1 MKKRLKALWKNE
13 ERGQAVVE
21 FAFVG
26 IIFFILVFGAM
37 DVGRAVWNYNT
48 LAQATREGARFA
60 VVHGD
65 RCDAAAG
72 CSAADLAAVEAVVVE
87 NAAGLNSS
95 QVTVEVDWVCRTGL
109 ASDCNNVWDHVTVT
123 SEYDYA
129 PIPFFAGLLSLPS
142 VTMTS
147 TSTMEIH
154 Y

>member
-1 MKKRLKALWKNE
+1 MKRLKALWKNA
-13 ERGQAVVE
+13 ERGQALVE
-21 FAFVG
+21 FAMVG
-26 IIFFILVFGAM
+26 LIFFIVVFGTI

-48 LAQATREGARFA
+48 LSQATREGARFA
-60 VVHGD
+60 VVHGA
-65 RCDAAAG
+65 RCDAEAG
-72 CSAADLAAVEAVVVE
+72 CSAADLAAVEAKVIE

-95 QVTVEVDWVCRTGL
+95 QVTVAVDWVCRTGL
-109 ASDCNNVWDHVTVT
+109 VSDCNEVWDHVTVT

-129 PIPFFAGLLSLPS
+129 PMSFFTGLFSLPS

>member
-1 MKKRLKALWKNE
+1 MKRLKAILKHE
-13 ERGQAVVE
+13 ERGQALVE
-21 FAFVG
+21 FALVG
-26 IIFFILVFGAM
+26 IIFFILVFGTI

-60 VVHGD
+60 VVHGA
-65 RCDAAAG
+65 RCDSEAG
-72 CSAADLAAVEAVVVE
+72 CSAADLAAVEAVVVT
-87 NAAGLNSS
+87 NASGLNSS
-95 QVTVEVDWVCRTGL
+95 QVTVDVEWICRTGL
-109 ASDCNNVWDHVTVT
+109 GSDCNEVWDHVTVT

-129 PIPFFAGLLSLPS
+129 PMSFFTGLFSLPS

>member
-1 MKKRLKALWKNE
+1 MKRLKALWKNE

-21 FAFVG
+21 FALVS
-26 IIFFILVFGAM
+26 IVFFTLVFGTM

-65 RCDAAAG
+65 RCDSEPG
-72 CSAADLAAVEAVVVE
+72 CSAADLAAVEAIVLD

-95 QVTVEVDWVCRTGL
+95 QVTVQVNWVCRTGL
-109 ASDCNNVWDHVTVT
+109 GSCNGVWDHVTVT

-129 PIPFFAGLLSLPS
+129 PMSFFTGLFSLPS

>member
-1 MKKRLKALWKNE
+1 MKRLKALWKNE
-13 ERGQAVVE
+13 ERGQALVE
-21 FAFVG
+21 FALVG
-26 IIFFILVFGAM
+26 IIFFILVFRTM

-60 VVHGD
+60 VVHGA
-65 RCDAAAG
+65 RCDSAAG
-72 CSAADLAAVEAVVVE
+72 CSAADLAAVETIVL
-87 NAAGLNSS
+87 NNSSGLNSS
-95 QVTVEVDWVCRTGL
+95 QVTVDVEWVCRTGL
-109 ASDCNNVWDHVTVT
+109 VSDCNEVWDHVTVT

-129 PIPFFAGLLSLPS
+129 PMSFFTGLLSLPS

>member
-1 MKKRLKALWKNE
+1 MMKRLKALWKQE
-13 ERGQAVVE
+13 ERGQAIVE

-26 IIFFILVFGAM
+26 MIFFMLVFGAM

-60 VVHGD
+60 VVHGN
-65 RCDAAAG
+65 RCDSEAA
-72 CSAADLAAVEAVVVE
+72 CTAADLAAVEAVVLE
-87 NAAGLNSS
+87 NAAGLTPSE
-95 QVTVEVDWVCRTGL
+95 VTVEVDWVCRTNLG
-109 ASDCNNVWDHVTVT
+109 DCNDVWDHVTVT

-129 PIPFFAGLLSLPS
+129 PMSFFTGLLNLPS

-147 TSTMEIH
+147 SSTMEIH